1 VTKEANPER
10 KAKAKPDAR
19 PEARKS
25 ARPDAKLATG
35 SEAKLAVGSDARPD
49 RDAEAGADTK
59 TEAKTDAKAG
69 ARTDAGAEAKPDAA
83 PVPAAIPRKTWLIVG
98 GFVVVLWAFAVNTGN
113 MIVLIV
119 AGVLTAV
126 LAGLVL
132 WLLRFVRKQRS
143 THSLLQGAIA
153 SPEARRE
160 ALAKLSEGKD
170 AKSPTNVF
178 ARAQLLAADDDPQG
192 ALKLLGSIELR
203 SYPPAMQDDVSLLQT
218 QLYLRLGRT
227 GDARKSA
234 DVMNLDN
241 PQRKEIRALA
251 ASIVAEAWA
260 RTGKPKE
267 ALALLDTIELP
278 KKDAEQIALQV
289 RVARVF
295 ARFAANQRG
304 PARAELVALAD
315 DDFNQL
321 GRFIQPQF
329 RVHPELQKL
338 ARSVIEQHPSA
349 RRHIKAQTKRR

>member
-1 VTKEANPER
+1 VSKEATPEAR
-10 KAKAKPDAR
+10 AKSKPDAKPDA
-19 PEARKS
+19 K
-25 ARPDAKLATG
+25 
-35 SEAKLAVGSDARPD
+35 
-49 RDAEAGADTK
+49 AD
-59 TEAKTDAKAG
+59 AKTDADARAEG
-69 ARTDAGAEAKPDAA
+69 AADAPPAA
-83 PVPAAIPRKTWLIVG
+83 PAAGIPRRTWIIIGVI
-98 GFVVVLWAFAVNTGN
+98 VVVVWGFAINTGN
-113 MIVLIV
+113 TIVMIV
-119 AGVLTAV
+119 AGALTAL
-126 LAGLVL
+126 LAGVL
-132 WLLRFVRKQRS
+132 IWALRTIRKHRS
-143 THSLLQGAIA
+143 TVSLLQGAVA

-170 AKSPTNVF
+170 AKTPTNVF

-227 GDARKSA
+227 ADARKSA

-251 ASIVAEAWA
+251 ASLVAEAWA

-267 ALALLDTIELP
+267 ALALLETIELP
-278 KKDAEQIALQV
+278 KKDAEQIALQIK
-289 RVARVF
+289 VARVF

-315 DDFNQL
+315 EDINQL

-329 RVHPELQKL
+329 RVHPELQRL
-338 ARSVIEQHPSA
+338 ARAVIEQHPAA